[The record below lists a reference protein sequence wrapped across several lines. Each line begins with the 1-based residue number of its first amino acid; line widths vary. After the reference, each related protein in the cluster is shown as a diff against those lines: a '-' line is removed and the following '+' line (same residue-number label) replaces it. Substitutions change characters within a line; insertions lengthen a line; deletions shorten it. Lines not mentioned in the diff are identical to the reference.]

1 MSGLTDS
8 FSVAE
13 VSFAIEGFEH
23 CLTIPVVMLL
33 VVVTESL
40 CQQAIVV
47 LINWVL
53 CLISFI

>member
-1 MSGLTDS
+1 MCTPNRMSGLTDS

-47 LINWVL
+47 LIN
-53 CLISFI
+53 

>member
-23 CLTIPVVMLL
+23 YLTIPVVMLL
-33 VVVTESL
+33 VVLTECL
-40 CQQAIVV
+40 CQQEIVV